1 MAENLDVAALTAK
14 PKAGPV
20 AFLALLLA
28 IIMFSGVFYKM
39 GPGYELLDNRR

>member
-1 MAENLDVAALTAK
+1 MAENIDVATLTAK

-28 IIMFSGVFYKM
+28 VIMFS
-39 GPGYELLDNRR
+39 LSLIHI